1 GEAQRRQRCE
11 HRQYLAHQISP
22 CDDKTAY
29 QNGSRGEAREAG
41 SGSQFCGGVGVFRL
55 DDAKGSLASQLQA
68 ALILASRIAS
78 QTFIGE
84 IGVWI
89 EVMPRSESASITPLA
104 MQGGPPIAPD
114 SPQPLAPNGLVRHGA
129 EPSSVTSIGG
139 TSSARGMQ

>member
-1 GEAQRRQRCE
+1 MTGKVQVLDSLPA
-11 HRQYLAHQISP
+11 L
-22 CDDKTAY
+22 
-29 QNGSRGEAREAG
+29 SRGGNQRNH
-41 SGSQFCGGVGVFRL
+41 
-55 DDAKGSLASQLQA
+55 A
-68 ALILASRIAS
+68 ALVLAIWIAS

-89 EVMPRSESASITPLA
+89 EVMPRSASASITPLA

-114 SPQPLAPNGLVRHGA
+114 SPHPLAPSGLVRQGA